1 MGKQNVQAEKVYYQ
15 CRNFRCL
22 RGLFPRFPSLKNE
35 ILETGKV
42 KNEEKE
48 YVNIIRKSG
57 ERKKKKTTQKQKNGE
72 SITPN
77 NQETSNK
84 IRGRT
89 IIYKQIKT
97 VI

>member
-1 MGKQNVQAEKVYYQ
+1 M
-15 CRNFRCL
+15 
-22 RGLFPRFPSLKNE
+22 KNE

-48 YVNIIRKSG
+48 HVNITRKSG
-57 ERKKKKTTQKQKNGE
+57 ERKKKTTQKQKNGE

-77 NQETSNK
+77 NKETSNK